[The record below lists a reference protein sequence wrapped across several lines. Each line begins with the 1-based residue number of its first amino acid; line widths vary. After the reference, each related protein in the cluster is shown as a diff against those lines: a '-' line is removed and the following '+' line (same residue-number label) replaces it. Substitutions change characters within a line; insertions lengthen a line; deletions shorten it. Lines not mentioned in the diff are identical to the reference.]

1 MKRIMTVVICLV
13 CFFAGFI
20 FTAETKAAGD
30 GPVVELFESSVDIGI
45 IPDQVED
52 ITGQIIIFN
61 KGTED
66 LKILKVTGPCSC
78 FKGYDGNKVIE
89 PDGNGLIYA
98 HFDKSAIPAGKITR
112 KAILTTNDPAKKQ
125 GVMKRPAG
133 SFW

>member
-1 MKRIMTVVICLV
+1 MIMKRSVAVVMCLV
-13 CFFAGFI
+13 CILAGFV

-30 GPVVELFESSVDIGI
+30 GPVIELFESSVDIGI
-45 IPDQVED
+45 IPAEVED

-78 FKGYDGNKVIE
+78 FKGYDGDKVIE

-98 HFDKSAIPAGKITR
+98 HFDKNAIPAGNETTR
-112 KAILTTNDPAKKQ
+112 
-125 GVMKRPAG
+125 GVFLVKLVK
-133 SFW
+133 